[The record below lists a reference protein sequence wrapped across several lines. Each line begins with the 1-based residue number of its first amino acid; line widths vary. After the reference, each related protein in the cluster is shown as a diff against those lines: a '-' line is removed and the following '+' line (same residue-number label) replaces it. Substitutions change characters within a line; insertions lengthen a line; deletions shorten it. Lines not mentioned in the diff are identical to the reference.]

1 MPLFRK
7 RWGEVGKEVREE
19 SSLMED
25 ASGRNGAT
33 DGMDGGTHTQRER
46 AGRAVRVVTGW
57 AW

>member
-1 MPLFRK
+1 MVGSIEGGGSMPLFRK

-33 DGMDGGTHTQRER
+33 DGMDGDTHTQKEN
-46 AGRAVRVVTGW
+46 G
-57 AW
+57 